1 MLVSPITSESQ
12 VTPMPTISMAV
23 LERDSISVEESERR
37 ISELIT
43 NYFRTKKIPC
53 CVYPSNCSLKS

>member
-1 MLVSPITSESQ
+1 MLVSPITSKPQ
-12 VTPMPTISMAV
+12 VTPLPTISMAV

-43 NYFRTKKIPC
+43 NHFRA
-53 CVYPSNCSLKS
+53 